1 MHTDYLTTSEVAKI
15 CHVTR
20 FTVLNWVKKHKLEST
35 ATLGGHQRIPR
46 KAVLNLLKKNETTD
60 QPAVDTVSDAA
71 PHAVQKAVQGANSPA
86 AVGAFL
92 ARQKSN
98 LGNIVKK
105 GAFSSGKYIAA
116 FKHQMVNTVSTKS

>member
-1 MHTDYLTTSEVAKI
+1 MQTDYLTTSEAAKI

-20 FTVLNWVKKHKLEST
+20 FTVLNWVKKHKLESI

-46 KAVLNLLKKNETTD
+46 KAVLDLVNKSHSGD
-60 QPAVDTVSDAA
+60 QARADLVPGVV
-71 PHAVQKAVQGANSPA
+71 HKAVRAVKSPA

-92 ARQKSN
+92 VQQQNK
-98 LGNIVKK
+98 LGDFVKQ

-116 FKHQMVNTVSTKS
+116 IKQQMGKTGSGK